1 MRSKKYS
8 LVALSIFLIF
18 ILFIASASAAD
29 VNETDVL
36 SIDESTNI
44 VNEKLALDSSLD
56 NSASNDS
63 NVLENNVNELLSV
76 DNSGNNNVLKVSD
89 NSLGDIPLCEGA
101 SIWYVDAA
109 AGPGGN
115 GTSKETAFQTLDD
128 AVNNATDG
136 DTIMVASGTYSDVH
150 LNIGKYLN
158 FEKYGDGEAII
169 DGSYITG
176 IFTVTVTTININGL
190 TFKNGN
196 TADNGGAIYFENGIA
211 DSFINATFI
220 NNNAQ
225 SDGGAIY
232 SFGEIVNSII
242 NSTFIDNT
250 AYDGGAIYF
259 MGGAYNSTINSIFIN
274 NNATSGDG
282 GAIVFKGGVN
292 FTVEGE
298 FINNTATKDGGAIYF
313 DWDCLNVSVN
323 ATFINNTATNGGAI
337 YGWYPIYNSTIGA
350 TFINNTANEDGG
362 AIYFRDIINCTMSGK
377 FVNNVGNNVIY
388 ILNGSNPGNEVHD
401 SIFIN
406 NNVGNILNFNS
417 GNVTV
422 ENNWFGNT
430 AVNYSETPANVG
442 IDLDNWLFL
451 NATADSDVIEVN
463 ESSEITFILQ
473 SYKDSNVSDYD
484 ASKMNVWLDLTQTL
498 GQLDKTTA
506 LIGDKI
512 TYTANEI
519 GNSTVTGKF
528 ETASYDVSLKNIA
541 PKIPTEIVLANET
554 IDLKVGNI
562 SESMANLTPADAG
575 NLTFN
580 SSNESVVK
588 VTVGGLIVAVG
599 EGNAT
604 VTVSFAGNEVY
615 AAAENKTIYV
625 SVTLNDASVIVE
637 NDTLNLNIGDKFDL
651 NATAVPDLEDIQY
664 NSSDESVAV
673 VDENG
678 TVTAVSEGT
687 AIITLTV
694 GDGVM
699 YALNSTNVTV
709 TVTKF
714 DAKINASADDIFEG
728 EVANV
733 IVLLPGDATG
743 NVTVFL
749 NGDSKVININDTTV
763 RGLNGAL
770 SMLITYDNLTVGN
783 YVVIAMYSGD
793 DKYNPSNDFAMFEVL
808 NPPKKNATVNVSAD
822 TVTEGENATV
832 NVVLPS
838 DAIGNVTVGNI
849 TVPVVNGT
857 ANVTISGLA
866 VGNTTLPV
874 TYSGDDNY
882 NPAETN
888 VTVTVLNKP
897 KIDSNIDV
905 SAEDIFEGE
914 VANVIV
920 VLPGSATGNVTIVL
934 NGKSKV
940 ININNT
946 TVRGLNGALSM
957 LVSYDNLTV
966 GNYVV
971 LAMYSGDD
979 KYNPSTDIV
988 MFKVSEV
995 PKENA
1000 TMNVSA
1006 DPIIE
1011 GENATVVVI
1020 LPGDAS
1026 GNVTVGNDTVGVVN
1040 GTAIFTIPGLTL
1052 GNYTFPVVYSGDD
1065 KYNPCEENV
1074 TVLVTDK
1081 IDFNIS
1087 VSAQNIT
1094 EGEVANV
1101 IVLLPGS
1108 ATGNVTVILNNES
1121 KVININDSTVRG
1133 LNGVLSMLVTYDNL
1147 TVGNYTVVAVYS
1159 GDDRYN
1165 PSNATALFA
1174 VTESPKENA
1183 TMNVSAD
1190 PIIEGEN
1197 ATIVV
1202 ILPEDAS
1209 GNVTV
1214 GNDTVGVVNGTA
1226 IFTIPGLTLGNYT
1239 FPVVY
1244 SGDDKYNPCEENV
1257 TVLVT
1262 DKIDFNI
1269 SVSAQNITEGEVANV
1284 IVLLPGSATGNVT
1297 VILNNESKVIN
1308 INDSTVRGLNGVLS
1322 MLVTYDNLTV
1332 GNYTVVAVYSG
1343 DDRYNPS
1350 NATASFAVAESS
1362 KENATMNVTVDSI
1375 VEGENATVTVTL
1387 PENATGNVTASVDG
1401 VNYTAPLENGTATII
1416 IPDLAAGNYTVTVT
1430 YSGDD
1435 NYKPATKDV
1444 EITVDEDS
1452 SVVICAP
1459 DVVKYFKGPERF
1471 VVNVTDYEGNPLA
1484 NKSVNITINGVTYSR
1499 TTDEN
1504 GTASMALGLP
1514 SGEYNATVV
1523 VDNTTFISK
1532 ITILTTVNGTDIV
1545 KVFRNGTQYYATFR
1559 DSEGNY
1565 LKDGTTVRFNINGV
1579 MYDRQVS
1586 GSEGLARL
1594 NINLEAGS
1602 YILTA
1607 INPENGEMSSNN
1619 ITVISRLIEN
1629 RDITKYYKNATQYT
1643 VKVIGDD
1650 GKAVGAGETVT
1661 FNINGVFY
1669 TRQTDESGIA
1679 KLNINLGPG
1688 NYTITA
1694 IYNDCMVSNNIEV
1707 LPVLFAWDLV
1717 KKYGTSDQFRALL
1730 LDGQGNPFY
1739 NQRLTFNINGV
1750 FYNRY
1755 TNSDGYAFLNIKLGA
1770 AVDQYVITTTYD
1782 GYSVSN
1788 VITIVP

>member
-1 MRSKKYS
+1 MSSKKYS

-36 SIDESTNI
+36 SIDESTNM

-63 NVLENNVNELLSV
+63 NILENNVNELLSV
-76 DNSGNNNVLKVSD
+76 DNSRNNNVLKVSD

-115 GTSKETAFQTLDD
+115 GTSKETAFQTLED

-136 DTIMVASGTYSDVH
+136 DTIMVASGTYSEVH

-176 IFTVTVTTININGL
+176 ILTVTATTINVNGL

-225 SDGGAIY
+225 SSGGAIY

-250 AYDGGAIYF
+250 AYEGGAIYF

-274 NNATSGDG
+274 NTATSGDG

-298 FINNTATKDGGAIYF
+298 FINNTANSGDGGAIYF
-313 DWDCLNVSVN
+313 DWDCLNVSVD
-323 ATFINNTATNGGAI
+323 ATFINNAATNGGAI

-362 AIYFRDIINCTMSGK
+362 AIYFRDIINGTMSGK

-463 ESSEITFILQ
+463 ESSAITFILQ

-498 GQLDKTTA
+498 GQLDKTAA

-604 VTVSFAGNEVY
+604 VTVSFAGNDVY
-615 AAAENKTIYV
+615 AAAENKTISV

-709 TVTKF
+709 TVNKF
-714 DAKINASADDIFEG
+714 DDKINASADDIFEG

-808 NPPKKNATVNVSAD
+808 NPPKKNATMNVSAD

-905 SAEDIFEGE
+905 SAEDIYEGE

-979 KYNPSTDIV
+979 TYNPSTDIV

-1011 GENATVVVI
+1011 GENATV
-1020 LPGDAS
+1020 
-1026 GNVTVGNDTVGVVN
+1026 
-1040 GTAIFTIPGLTL
+1040 
-1052 GNYTFPVVYSGDD
+1052 
-1065 KYNPCEENV
+1065 
-1074 TVLVTDK
+1074 
-1081 IDFNIS
+1081 
-1087 VSAQNIT
+1087 
-1094 EGEVANV
+1094 
-1101 IVLLPGS
+1101 
-1108 ATGNVTVILNNES
+1108 
-1121 KVININDSTVRG
+1121 
-1133 LNGVLSMLVTYDNL
+1133 
-1147 TVGNYTVVAVYS
+1147 
-1159 GDDRYN
+1159 
-1165 PSNATALFA
+1165 
-1174 VTESPKENA
+1174 
-1183 TMNVSAD
+1183 
-1190 PIIEGEN
+1190 
-1197 ATIVV
+1197 VV

-1350 NATASFAVAESS
+1350 NATALFAVAEAP
-1362 KENATMNVTVDSI
+1362 KENATMNVTADSI

-1650 GKAVGAGETVT
+1650 GKAVGAGENVT

>member
-36 SIDESTNI
+36 SIDESTNM

-56 NSASNDS
+56 NSASNGS
-63 NVLENNVNELLSV
+63 NILENNVNELLSV
-76 DNSGNNNVLKVSD
+76 DNSRNNNVLKVSD

-176 IFTVTVTTININGL
+176 ILTVTATTININGL

-225 SDGGAIY
+225 SNGGAIY

-313 DWDCLNVSVN
+313 DWDCLNVSVD
-323 ATFINNTATNGGAI
+323 ATFINNAATNGGAI

-463 ESSEITFILQ
+463 ESSVITFILQ

-498 GQLDKTTA
+498 GQLDKTAA

-615 AAAENKTIYV
+615 AAAENKTISV

-709 TVTKF
+709 TVNKF

-808 NPPKKNATVNVSAD
+808 NPPKKNATMNVSAD

-905 SAEDIFEGE
+905 SADDIFEGE

-920 VLPGSATGNVTIVL
+920 VLPGDATGNVTIVL

-1011 GENATVVVI
+1011 GENATIVVA
-1020 LPGDAS
+1020 LPEDAS
-1026 GNVTVGNDTVGVVN
+1026 GNVTVGNDTVPVVN

-1133 LNGVLSMLVTYDNL
+1133 LNGVLSMLVTYNDL
-1147 TVGNYTVVAVYS
+1147 IVGNYTVVAVYS

-1174 VTESPKENA
+1174 VTEAPKENA

-1202 ILPEDAS
+1202 ALPEDAS

-1214 GNDTVGVVNGTA
+1214 GNDTVPVVNGTA

-1322 MLVTYDNLTV
+1322 MLVTYNDLIV

-1362 KENATMNVTVDSI
+1362 KENATMNVTADSI

>member
-1 MRSKKYS
+1 MSSKKYS

-44 VNEKLALDSSLD
+44 VNENLALDSSLD

-63 NVLENNVNELLSV
+63 NVLENNVNELFSV

-115 GTSKETAFQTLDD
+115 GTSKETAFQTLED

-176 IFTVTVTTININGL
+176 ILTVTATTINVNGL

-337 YGWYPIYNSTIGA
+337 YGWYPLYNSTIGA

-362 AIYFRDIINCTMSGK
+362 AIYFRNLINGTMSGK
-377 FVNNVGNNVIY
+377 FVNNAGNSVIY
-388 ILNGSNPGNEVHD
+388 ILNSSNPDNEVHD

-451 NATADSDVIEVN
+451 NATADSDVIAVN
-463 ESSEITFILQ
+463 ESSVITFILQ

-498 GQLDKTTA
+498 GQLDKTAA

-604 VTVSFAGNEVY
+604 VTVSFAGNDVY
-615 AAAENKTIYV
+615 AAAENKTISV

-808 NPPKKNATVNVSAD
+808 NPPKKNATMNVSAD

-905 SAEDIFEGE
+905 SAEDIYEGE

-920 VLPGSATGNVTIVL
+920 LLPGSATGNVTIVL

-940 ININNT
+940 ININNS
-946 TVRGLNGALSM
+946 TVRGFNGALSM

-1011 GENATVVVI
+1011 GENATI
-1020 LPGDAS
+1020 
-1026 GNVTVGNDTVGVVN
+1026 
-1040 GTAIFTIPGLTL
+1040 
-1052 GNYTFPVVYSGDD
+1052 
-1065 KYNPCEENV
+1065 
-1074 TVLVTDK
+1074 
-1081 IDFNIS
+1081 
-1087 VSAQNIT
+1087 
-1094 EGEVANV
+1094 
-1101 IVLLPGS
+1101 
-1108 ATGNVTVILNNES
+1108 
-1121 KVININDSTVRG
+1121 
-1133 LNGVLSMLVTYDNL
+1133 
-1147 TVGNYTVVAVYS
+1147 VVA
-1159 GDDRYN
+1159 
-1165 PSNATALFA
+1165 
-1174 VTESPKENA
+1174 
-1183 TMNVSAD
+1183 
-1190 PIIEGEN
+1190 
-1197 ATIVV
+1197 
-1202 ILPEDAS
+1202 LPEDAS

-1244 SGDDKYNPCEENV
+1244 SGDDKYNP
-1257 TVLVT
+1257 
-1262 DKIDFNI
+1262 
-1269 SVSAQNITEGEVANV
+1269 
-1284 IVLLPGSATGNVT
+1284 
-1297 VILNNESKVIN
+1297 
-1308 INDSTVRGLNGVLS
+1308 
-1322 MLVTYDNLTV
+1322 
-1332 GNYTVVAVYSG
+1332 
-1343 DDRYNPS
+1343 
-1350 NATASFAVAESS
+1350 
-1362 KENATMNVTVDSI
+1362 
-1375 VEGENATVTVTL
+1375 
-1387 PENATGNVTASVDG
+1387 
-1401 VNYTAPLENGTATII
+1401 
-1416 IPDLAAGNYTVTVT
+1416 
-1430 YSGDD
+1430 
-1435 NYKPATKDV
+1435 
-1444 EITVDEDS
+1444 
-1452 SVVICAP
+1452 
-1459 DVVKYFKGPERF
+1459 
-1471 VVNVTDYEGNPLA
+1471 
-1484 NKSVNITINGVTYSR
+1484 
-1499 TTDEN
+1499 
-1504 GTASMALGLP
+1504 
-1514 SGEYNATVV
+1514 
-1523 VDNTTFISK
+1523 
-1532 ITILTTVNGTDIV
+1532 
-1545 KVFRNGTQYYATFR
+1545 
-1559 DSEGNY
+1559 
-1565 LKDGTTVRFNINGV
+1565 
-1579 MYDRQVS
+1579 
-1586 GSEGLARL
+1586 
-1594 NINLEAGS
+1594 
-1602 YILTA
+1602 
-1607 INPENGEMSSNN
+1607 
-1619 ITVISRLIEN
+1619 
-1629 RDITKYYKNATQYT
+1629 
-1643 VKVIGDD
+1643 
-1650 GKAVGAGETVT
+1650 
-1661 FNINGVFY
+1661 
-1669 TRQTDESGIA
+1669 
-1679 KLNINLGPG
+1679 
-1688 NYTITA
+1688 
-1694 IYNDCMVSNNIEV
+1694 
-1707 LPVLFAWDLV
+1707 
-1717 KKYGTSDQFRALL
+1717 
-1730 LDGQGNPFY
+1730 
-1739 NQRLTFNINGV
+1739 
-1750 FYNRY
+1750 
-1755 TNSDGYAFLNIKLGA
+1755 
-1770 AVDQYVITTTYD
+1770 
-1782 GYSVSN
+1782 
-1788 VITIVP
+1788 

>member
-44 VNEKLALDSSLD
+44 VNENLALDSSLD

-63 NVLENNVNELLSV
+63 NVLENNVNELFSV

-176 IFTVTVTTININGL
+176 ILTVTATTINVNGL

-196 TADNGGAIYFENGIA
+196 TADNGGAIYFENGIT

-313 DWDCLNVSVN
+313 DWDCLNVSVD
-323 ATFINNTATNGGAI
+323 ATFINNAATNGGAI

-362 AIYFRDIINCTMSGK
+362 AIYFRNLINGTMSGK
-377 FVNNVGNNVIY
+377 FVNNAGNSVIY
-388 ILNGSNPGNEVHD
+388 ILNSSNPDNEVHD

-463 ESSEITFILQ
+463 ESSVITFILQ

-498 GQLDKTTA
+498 GQLDKTAA

-604 VTVSFAGNEVY
+604 VTVSFAGNDVY
-615 AAAENKTIYV
+615 AAAENKTISV
-625 SVTLNDASVIVE
+625 SVTLRDASVIVE

-808 NPPKKNATVNVSAD
+808 NPPKKNATMNVSAD
-822 TVTEGENATV
+822 TITEGENATV

-905 SAEDIFEGE
+905 SADDIFEGE

-920 VLPGSATGNVTIVL
+920 VLPGDATGNVTIVL

-1011 GENATVVVI
+1011 GENATI
-1020 LPGDAS
+1020 
-1026 GNVTVGNDTVGVVN
+1026 
-1040 GTAIFTIPGLTL
+1040 
-1052 GNYTFPVVYSGDD
+1052 
-1065 KYNPCEENV
+1065 
-1074 TVLVTDK
+1074 
-1081 IDFNIS
+1081 
-1087 VSAQNIT
+1087 
-1094 EGEVANV
+1094 
-1101 IVLLPGS
+1101 
-1108 ATGNVTVILNNES
+1108 
-1121 KVININDSTVRG
+1121 
-1133 LNGVLSMLVTYDNL
+1133 
-1147 TVGNYTVVAVYS
+1147 VVA
-1159 GDDRYN
+1159 
-1165 PSNATALFA
+1165 
-1174 VTESPKENA
+1174 
-1183 TMNVSAD
+1183 
-1190 PIIEGEN
+1190 
-1197 ATIVV
+1197 
-1202 ILPEDAS
+1202 LPEDAS

-1214 GNDTVGVVNGTA
+1214 GNDTVPVVNGTA

-1362 KENATMNVTVDSI
+1362 KENATMNVTADSI

-1387 PENATGNVTASVDG
+1387 PENATGNVTASVGG